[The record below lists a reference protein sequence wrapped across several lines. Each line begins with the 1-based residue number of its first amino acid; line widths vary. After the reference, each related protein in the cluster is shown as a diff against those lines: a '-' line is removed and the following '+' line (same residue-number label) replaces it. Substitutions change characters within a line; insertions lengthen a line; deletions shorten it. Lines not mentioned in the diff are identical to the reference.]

1 MHALASI
8 LAAEESASHEIPYF
22 IAGGLFALW
31 AVVVSIVG
39 LRKPDFPGTSGAGRL
54 TLTVSGVLAVATLG
68 LLIIVT
74 A

>member
-1 MHALASI
+1 MHALAAI
-8 LAAEESASHEIPYF
+8 LASEEGASHEIPYF

-31 AVVVSIVG
+31 AVVVSIG
-39 LRKPDFPGTSGAGRL
+39 LRNPEFPGTSGAGRL
-54 TLTVSGVLAVATLG
+54 TVTVSGVLAVATLG